1 MYLGTF
7 SRRAQ
12 SLATFFIFVQ
22 VRISGTQ
29 CLFFIG
35 SSLGISYE
43 KKAGRQMYF
52 FSSVC
57 QLSDS
62 YSNLILCYKLS
73 CSLIFF
79 FCVSR
84 QIRPYLLRA
93 KKLQVQASQ
102 VHLPDL
108 LSSQN
113 RFRLSLTHWLYHLSS
128 LQMSCLSLQV
138 L

>member
-1 MYLGTF
+1 
-7 SRRAQ
+7 
-12 SLATFFIFVQ
+12 
-22 VRISGTQ
+22 
-29 CLFFIG
+29 
-35 SSLGISYE
+35 
-43 KKAGRQMYF
+43 MYF

-57 QLSDS
+57 QLSNS

-73 CSLIFF
+73 YSLIFF

-84 QIRPYLLRA
+84 QSRPYLLRA

-108 LSSQN
+108 LFLQN
-113 RFRLSLTHWLYHLSS
+113 RFRLSWIHWLYHLSS

>member
-1 MYLGTF
+1 MIKNLSKTILLMQKIILLPKIIHFGKIN
-7 SRRAQ
+7 SKK
-12 SLATFFIFVQ
+12 L
-22 VRISGTQ
+22 
-29 CLFFIG
+29 
-35 SSLGISYE
+35 

-57 QLSDS
+57 QLSNS

-73 CSLIFF
+73 YSLIFF

-84 QIRPYLLRA
+84 QSRPYLLRA
-93 KKLQVQASQ
+93 KKLKVQSSQ

-108 LSSQN
+108 LFLQN
-113 RFRLSLTHWLYHLSS
+113 RFRLSWIHWLYHLSS

>member
-1 MYLGTF
+1 MCLGTF

-12 SLATFFIFVQ
+12 SLATFFIFVR

-73 CSLIFF
+73 YSLIFF
-79 FCVSR
+79 FYVSK
-84 QIRPYLLRA
+84 QIRPYQLQV
-93 KKLQVQASQ
+93 KKLQVLTSQ
-102 VHLPDL
+102 VRLPDL
-108 LSSQN
+108 RSSQN
-113 RFRLSLTHWLYHLSS
+113 RFRLSLIHLLYHLSS

>member
-1 MYLGTF
+1 MCLSTF
-7 SRRAQ
+7 SRRAR
-12 SLATFFIFVQ
+12 SLATFFIFVR

-73 CSLIFF
+73 YSLIFF

-84 QIRPYLLRA
+84 QSHPYLLRA

-113 RFRLSLTHWLYHLSS
+113 RFRLSLTHWLYHLSF

-138 L
+138 P

>member
-1 MYLGTF
+1 
-7 SRRAQ
+7 
-12 SLATFFIFVQ
+12 
-22 VRISGTQ
+22 
-29 CLFFIG
+29 
-35 SSLGISYE
+35 
-43 KKAGRQMYF
+43 MYF

-79 FCVSR
+79 FCVSK

-113 RFRLSLTHWLYHLSS
+113 RFRLYLTHRLYHLST
-128 LQMSCLSLQV
+128 LQMSSVSLQV